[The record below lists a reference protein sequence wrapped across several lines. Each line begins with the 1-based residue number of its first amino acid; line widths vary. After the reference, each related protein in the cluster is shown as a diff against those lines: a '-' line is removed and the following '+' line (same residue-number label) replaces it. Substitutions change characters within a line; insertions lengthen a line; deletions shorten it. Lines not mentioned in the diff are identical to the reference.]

1 MADFLDRLLA
11 RAHGEEPVVTPVRRT
26 RFERGPAAIAA
37 WSAAD
42 ASEPALPDDDPDD
55 SGAAD
60 VPVDDAGMDDVE
72 AAGIRRR
79 PAPVPLAPR
88 EPAAARAD
96 LRAAR
101 PVIDADALVPRSAT
115 PRRDADRREPEPVL
129 HDAVTRVET
138 PQPTPR
144 GGAKPGTADLD
155 TARGPAPDQA
165 LDPDLEAAPDLP
177 VVRRPVRSKRP
188 VETGPS
194 AADQS
199 DGPDRSDQADRPK
212 PAAVVQ
218 VRISRVEVRAAA
230 PSSPSSGPPAQFHS
244 PARPQPAAAPTSA
257 RLSLDAYLERARRRS

>member
-11 RAHGEEPVVTPVRRT
+11 RAYGEEPVVTPVRRT

-42 ASEPALPDDDPDD
+42 APEPALPDDGSDDP
-55 SGAAD
+55 GAAD
-60 VPVDDAGMDDVE
+60 AAMDDAAMDDVE
-72 AAGIRRR
+72 AAGTRRR

-88 EPAAARAD
+88 EPAPARAD
-96 LRAAR
+96 LRAPR
-101 PVIDADALVPRSAT
+101 PVIGADALVPKSAT

-144 GGAKPGTADLD
+144 GGARPGTADLD
-155 TARGPAPDQA
+155 TVRGSAPDRA

-177 VVRRPVRSKRP
+177 ALRP

-194 AADQS
+194 AADQG
-199 DGPDRSDQADRPK
+199 DGPDRPDRPDRPK

-230 PSSPSSGPPAQFHS
+230 PSSPSSGPAAQSHS
-244 PARPQPAAAPTSA
+244 PTRPQPAAAPTPA